1 MSPRALRGQ
10 CRACEF
16 EYKCPVNGAG
26 YHLFDTA
33 LGTCALL
40 WGPRGL
46 VSVQLPEATR
56 EALVARLAARAP
68 DAKECDPPPWVR
80 DLADAVRRHLA
91 GERVSYAD
99 VTLDAARTP
108 PFHRAVYEASRGVSA
123 GETVTYG
130 ELAARV
136 GNPSGARAVGQ
147 AMARNPWPVVV
158 PCHRVLASSG
168 RAGGFSAYGG
178 VVTKARLL
186 EVEKV
191 RLAGSFQPSLTAR
204 MGDAGFDA
212 DAAVKALSKADAKLG
227 ALIARVGAFTLSVE
241 QTTSVYEAVA
251 RAIVYQQLTGK
262 AAETIYKRVVALT
275 EGDAL
280 PSPEALLA
288 IEPALLRGAGL
299 SNAKMLA
306 LRDLAEKTR
315 DGAVPTLAEAEALD
329 DEALVERLT
338 RVRGVGRWTVEM
350 LLMFRLGRA
359 DVLPVGDFGVRN
371 GFRIAYGL
379 PAMPDAAR
387 LTRQGAKWAPYR
399 SVASWYLWR
408 AVDRAR
414 AGE

>member
-1 MSPRALRGQ
+1 
-10 CRACEF
+10 
-16 EYKCPVNGAG
+16 VNGAG
-26 YHLFDTA
+26 YHLFETA
-33 LGTCALL
+33 LGTCALA

-56 EALVARLAARAP
+56 EALVARLAAKAP
-68 DAKECDPPPWVR
+68 DAKAWDPPPWVR

-91 GERVSYAD
+91 GERVDYGG
-99 VTLDAARTP
+99 VRLDAERVP
-108 PFHRAVYEASRGVSA
+108 PFHRAVYEASRAVCA
-123 GETVTYG
+123 GETITYG
-130 ELAARV
+130 ALAARV
-136 GNPSGARAVGQ
+136 GSPGGARAVGQ

-158 PCHRVLASSG
+158 PCHRVLARDG

-186 EVEKV
+186 EVERV
-191 RLAGSFQPSLTAR
+191 RLAGSFQPSLTPR
-204 MGDAGFDA
+204 MGAAGFDA
-212 DAAVKALSKADAKLG
+212 DAALKALSRADAKLG
-227 ALIARVGAFTLSVE
+227 ALIARVGAFTMTVE

-275 EGDAL
+275 AGDAL

-288 IEPALLRGAGL
+288 IEPARLRAAGL

-306 LRDLAEKTR
+306 LRDLAEKAR

-329 DEALVERLT
+329 DEALVDGLT

-379 PAMPDAAR
+379 SAMPDAAR
-387 LTRQGAKWAPYR
+387 LARQGARWAPYR

-414 AGE
+414 EVA